1 MKSMK
6 SRLELASALSIPSF
20 AVVFALVYFFSTLSL
35 PGISVNHP
43 RWVIVVLVFL
53 GSWVIV
59 SEVKSHTKKRLQA
72 PAGQLFTPELRTML
86 SVTAALLGFII
97 VAPFLGFY
105 LASFAWMVVT
115 GGLIDKETAWKG
127 LWASLASTAVFLLLS
142 FLLFN
147 NLFAIK
153 TPEGIWH

>member
-1 MKSMK
+1 MRSMK

-20 AVVFALVYFFSTLSL
+20 AVAFGLVYFFSTLSL

-43 RWVIVVLVFL
+43 RWVIAVLVFL
-53 GSWVIV
+53 GSWLIV
-59 SEVKSHTKKRLQA
+59 SEMKSHAKKRCQV
-72 PAGQLFTPELRTML
+72 PTGQLFTPELRTMF

-105 LASFAWMVVT
+105 LASFVWMIVT
-115 GGLIDKETAWKG
+115 GVLIDKETGGKG
-127 LWASLASTAVFLLLS
+127 LSASLAITAVFLLLS

-147 NLFAIK
+147 NLFAIR